1 MKELV
6 SKLTTVQSTLKAPK
20 NQRNNFGNYS
30 YRSCEDILEAVK
42 PLLAEQGLVLTINDE
57 IVEVGGRVY
66 VKASATITDGVDSIV
81 NSSFARESE
90 TKKGMDDSQITG
102 STSSYARKY
111 CLNGL
116 FLIDDTKDSD
126 ATNTHGKDESKS
138 ISYAKSNVS
147 PAVNEKIEKAA
158 IPSTAVVG
166 SETPK
171 KTGGFGVKPKVEVKE
186 ESDGWS

>member
-6 SKLTTVQSTLKAPK
+6 NKLSVIQSTLKAPK

-42 PLLAEQGLVLTINDE
+42 PLLAEHFLVLTVNDD
-57 IVEVGGRVY
+57 IVEIGGRVY
-66 VKASATITDGVDSIV
+66 VKATATITDGTSKIT

-126 ATNTHGKDESKS
+126 ATNTHGKEEQKQMNGFNKTA
-138 ISYAKSNVS
+138 SYTK
-147 PAVNEKIEKAA
+147 
-158 IPSTAVVG
+158 PSTEVKATPVVTQG
-166 SETPK
+166 SEAPK
-171 KTGGFGVKPKVEVKE
+171 KGGFGAKRTEVKVEE
-186 ESDGWS
+186 SSDGWS